1 MNGPFSMAML
11 NNQRVGQ
18 IECGILCSKP
28 IWILIKPSM
37 RWTLHIYVAAQWTH
51 QAFNKLWNGWEH
63 RCLLLDV
70 LMFSWI
76 PVFTK
81 KNIQHAPIWM
91 NKSHILLIFAA
102 EICNFSE
109 LRRQAVSWNDPQPP
123 TPLAWWG
130 WIRGVKTLGES
141 GASTICL
148 YMFMGFSRGSIRL
161 YINILWTFY
170 GKWMGLIC
178 TIFHIFLGMNVYEEQ
193 VNRRV
198 PGF

>member
-1 MNGPFSMAML
+1 MSLPN
-11 NNQRVGQ
+11 
-18 IECGILCSKP
+18 EH
-28 IWILIKPSM
+28 IKPSINFG
-37 RWTLHIYVAAQWTH
+37 TDGSVDA
-51 QAFNKLWNGWEH
+51 
-63 RCLLLDV
+63 CC
-70 LMFSWI
+70 LMFWCFHESL
-76 PVFTK
+76 FSQK

-91 NKSHILLIFAA
+91 NKSHILLMFAA

-141 GASTICL
+141 GASTMCL
-148 YMFMGFSRGSIRL
+148 YMFMGFSGGSIRL